1 MAGAEQIVGNLA
13 SKVLTSQGSFIPI
26 VQTAGS
32 AQNALQALDIFLV
45 QANTNVLVAQ
55 FVPLVCNLFL
65 QTQIPSTGGNGMKL
79 SDIQDEKDTTPILEG
94 QNDNTIGSHT
104 ENWINALVSS
114 MYAFFCLASF
124 IPFRE
129 KT

>member
-1 MAGAEQIVGNLA
+1 MIYFCYFIGAEQIVGNLA

-65 QTQIPSTGGNGMKL
+65 QTQIPMTNGSVMKL
-79 SDIQDEKDTTPILEG
+79 SDIQNEKDFIEKPEE
-94 QNDNTIGSHT
+94 QNDISIDSNT
-104 ENWINALVSS
+104 
-114 MYAFFCLASF
+114 
-124 IPFRE
+124 E
-129 KT
+129 KKE

>member
-79 SDIQDEKDTTPILEG
+79 SDIQDEKDTIPKLDE
-94 QNDNTIGSHT
+94 QNDITIDSHT
-104 ENWINALVSS
+104 ANKE
-114 MYAFFCLASF
+114 
-124 IPFRE
+124 
-129 KT
+129 